1 MSALR
6 LSWTVA
12 GSSAMG
18 SGASVLGGINTGGYV
33 SPSGTSDLI
42 GVVPL
47 NPATLTPPGYV
58 DTVAQYGADQLT
70 FAYSQ
75 GEYTAFGATP
85 QTFVQNLL
93 GSASPLLQFSA
104 ASQAMY
110 NTVNIQNDLFAMNAQ
125 MLAISNYGNPFA
137 VPYAGLG
144 FSAGN
149 TSFGPAF
156 SLSATTAYSNTTLV
170 TSVSQGL
177 DGTQVAGM
185 NTIVNDLNPVATGGS
200 AISVGVSTVSNGAPT
215 LPGQASSMSIDS
227 ALDHGA
233 ANASAVT
240 SVAAAP
246 TTNPA
251 AVAVGD
257 GLTGHLDPATPTHGV
272 LNSLGSTLPT
282 FTVESL
288 NIKSMSSNPFA
299 HYSLSGQGDQ
309 AFHGAT
315 AVDHS
320 PSIGQ
325 DVVGAVTAIEGGI
338 NLGFHFAAP
347 MDTHQGSAADTPI
360 DPVGHALQ
368 HAANTGGHLA

>member
-6 LSWTVA
+6 LSWAVA

-18 SGASVLGGINTGGYV
+18 SGAPVLGGINTGGYV

-110 NTVNIQNDLFAMNAQ
+110 NTVDIQNDLFAMNAQ
-125 MLAISNYGNPFA
+125 MLAIPNYGSPFA
-137 VPYAGLG
+137 APYSGLG

-156 SLSATTAYSNTTLV
+156 SLSAMPTYSNTTLV

-177 DGTQVAGM
+177 DGTQVAGVNTAVNGLNTVATVG
-185 NTIVNDLNPVATGGS
+185 NTISEGVN
-200 AISVGVSTVSNGAPT
+200 TVSDGAPT
-215 LPGQASSMSIDS
+215 LPGQASSTGIDS

-233 ANASAVT
+233 ANASAAT
-240 SVAAAP
+240 SVTAAP

-251 AVAVGD
+251 AVALGD
-257 GLTGHLDPATPTHGV
+257 GLTVHLDQATPTHGA
-272 LNSLGSTLPT
+272 LNSSGSTLPT

-288 NIKSMSSNPFA
+288 NIKSLSSNPFA

-309 AFHGAT
+309 ALHHSTVIDHG
-315 AVDHS
+315 

-325 DVVGAVTAIEGGI
+325 DVVGAATAIGGGI
-338 NLGFHFAAP
+338 NLGFHFATLT
-347 MDTHQGSAADTPI
+347 DTHQGPAADTPI